1 MENDKTRPTSDIKDK
16 SVRRYKVLKRPST
29 DTDNPM
35 VKVLE
40 SMVSGLEGS
49 LGKRTYLCGN
59 PDCGTLIIFHT
70 REPRPIVCHR
80 CGSEIDWEGEYI
92 TTIRICPKCNKEYD
106 TTANYC
112 PFHTPPV
119 SLIEKELEKHGSSFL

>member
-1 MENDKTRPTSDIKDK
+1 MENDKSKPTSDIKDK

-49 LGKRTYLCGN
+49 LGKRSYLCGN
-59 PDCGTLIIFHT
+59 PDCGTLIIFHNN
-70 REPRPIVCHR
+70 EPRPIVCHR

-92 TTIRICPKCNKEYD
+92 TRIKVCPKCNKEYD
-106 TTANYC
+106 TSANYC
-112 PFHTPPV
+112 AFHIPPFI
-119 SLIEKELEKHGSSFL
+119 LIEREVEK